1 MKFADRIIIAL
12 DVDTR
17 SEALELVRKLR
28 GKVGLFK
35 VGSQLFTAEGPELV
49 REIAGLGEKV
59 FLDLKYHD
67 IPNTVVKAV
76 LAAERLGVSML
87 TLHAAGG
94 KMMMSA
100 VAQALKGAN
109 RSDLTP
115 IILAVTVLTSLGDHD
130 LKEIGC
136 HSASREQV
144 LRLTHLAQQ
153 SGMNGVVA
161 SPTELPALRERF
173 GNSLL
178 LVTPGIRP
186 SGKDT
191 DDQIRIATPLATVQ
205 AGADYLVIGRPV
217 TASRDPAQSLETILV
232 ELSQL

>member
-1 MKFADRIIIAL
+1 MKPADRIIIAL

-17 SEALELVRKLR
+17 FEALELVRKLR

-35 VGSQLFTAEGPELV
+35 VGSQLFTTEGPEIV
-49 REIAGLGEKV
+49 REIAGLGERV

-87 TLHAAGG
+87 TLHATGG
-94 KMMMSA
+94 KMMMSS
-100 VAQALKGAN
+100 VAQALKGTN
-109 RSDLTP
+109 RSDRTP
-115 IILAVTVLTSLGDHD
+115 LIMAVTVLTSLGDED

-136 HSASREQV
+136 HSVPREQV
-144 LRLTHLAQQ
+144 LRLAHLAQQ
-153 SGMNGVVA
+153 SGMDGIVA
-161 SPTELPALRERF
+161 SPAELPALRERF
-173 GNSLL
+173 GNGLI

-186 SGKDT
+186 SGKDP
-191 DDQIRIATPLATVQ
+191 DDQVRIATPLAAVQ

-217 TASRDPAQSLETILV
+217 TASRDPAQSLESILE
-232 ELSQL
+232 ELS

>member
-49 REIAGLGEKV
+49 REIAGMGERV

-87 TLHAAGG
+87 TLHVTGG
-94 KMMMSA
+94 TAMMSA
-100 VAQALKGAN
+100 VAQTLKGTN
-109 RSDLTP
+109 RSDPAPL
-115 IILAVTVLTSLGDHD
+115 ILAVTVLTSLGDQD

-144 LRLTHLAQQ
+144 LRLAHLAQQ
-153 SGMNGVVA
+153 SGMDGIVA
-161 SPTELPALRERF
+161 SPAELPALRERF
-173 GNSLL
+173 GNSLI

-191 DDQIRIATPLATVQ
+191 DDQIRIATPLAAIQ
-205 AGADYLVIGRPV
+205 AGADYLVIGRPI
-217 TASRDPAQSLETILV
+217 TASRDPAQNLETILE